1 MARQTVHV
9 RKRLAAQADAV
20 WAVARQFC
28 GAWHPFLEWVREE
41 RSENG
46 ELIRA
51 FKAKGED
58 TVYRECLS
66 HFSDPDREYRYIHL
80 EGIKDVTSYSAKL
93 KVLPAD
99 ECCYCEWEAE
109 LDAPEPRASEIAN
122 GTRIVFEAGLEALA
136 SLARPADARI
146 GSRPTL
152 AVTHT
157 APLPGPL
164 LLFLHGIGGNRRNW
178 ARQLQATAPCLQS
191 AALDLRGYGDSEL
204 GPQQTHIDDYCD
216 DILRVMAHFGRKNVV
231 LCGMSLGS
239 WIATSFA
246 MRHPDFL
253 AGLILSGGCTGMS
266 EAPRKEREAFHA
278 ARQKP
283 LNDGLAPRDF
293 AEQVVK
299 VIAGPGA
306 SVDVIDELQGSMAAI
321 PSATYRDALW
331 CFTHPEEKFNFARI
345 TCPVLMMTGEF
356 DRLAS
361 PQEIG
366 GVARRIQAATP
377 NPDVTFEV
385 IPGAGHLCNIENP
398 QAYNAHLTQF
408 IKRVPA

>member
-1 MARQTVHV
+1 MARKTVHV

-20 WAVARQFC
+20 WTVARQFC
-28 GAWHPFLEWVREE
+28 GNWHPFLEWVREE

-66 HFSDPDREYRYIHL
+66 HFSDADREYRYIHL
-80 EGIKDVTSYSAKL
+80 EGIKDVISYSAKL
-93 KVLPAD
+93 KVLAD
-99 ECCYCEWEAE
+99 DEFCYCEWDAE
-109 LDAPEPRASEIAN
+109 LEAPEPRASEIAN
-122 GTRIVFEAGLEALA
+122 GTRIVFEAGLEALTE
-136 SLARPADARI
+136 LANPMEDRI
-146 GSRPTL
+146 GSGPTL
-152 AVTHT
+152 AVTRT

-178 ARQLQATAPCLQS
+178 TRQLQAMAPHLQS

-204 GPQQTHIDDYCD
+204 GPQQTRIDDYCD
-216 DILRVMAHFGRKNVV
+216 DILRVMAHFGQQKVV

-246 MRHPDFL
+246 MRHPHCL

-266 EAPRKEREAFHA
+266 EAPPEEREAFLA

-283 LNDGLAPRDF
+283 LNDGLTPRDF
-293 AEQVVK
+293 AEQVVR
-299 VIAGPGA
+299 VIAGPSA
-306 SVDVIDELQGSMAAI
+306 SADVIDELRGSMAAI

-331 CFTHPEEKFNFARI
+331 CFTHPEERFDFSRI
-345 TCPVLMMTGEF
+345 SCPVLMMTGEF

-361 PQEIG
+361 PREIG
-366 GVARRIQAATP
+366 GVARRIQAAVQDK
-377 NPDVTFEV
+377 DVAFEV
-385 IPGAGHLCNIENP
+385 IPDAGHLCNIENP
-398 QAYNAHLTQF
+398 QAYNVHLTQF
-408 IKRVPA
+408 LRRLPA